1 MKDFV
6 DKKILEY
13 VHNKTSDESKILND
27 LSRETHLKV
36 LNPRMLSGHY
46 QGRLLS
52 LISKLIKP
60 KSILEIGTYTGYSTL
75 CLLEGLEK
83 KGFIHTI
90 DHNEELL
97 NIQNK
102 FFKRAKVSNRIKQ
115 YTGDAK
121 EIIKNLKVKFDLIF
135 IDADKEN
142 YPLYYDLVFE
152 KLKSGGIIIADNI
165 LWSGKIL
172 EKVEKDDYATQ
183 SIINFNNK
191 IKNDE
196 RVEKI
201 ILPIRDGLSLIR
213 KI

>member
-13 VHNKTSDESKILND
+13 VQNKTSDESKILND

-121 EIIKNLKVKFDLIF
+121 EIIKNLEVKFDLIF

-142 YPLYYDLVFE
+142 YPLYYDLVFD

-165 LWSGKIL
+165 LWSGKIF

>member
-13 VHNKTSDESKILND
+13 VQDKSSEESKILND

-83 KGFIHTI
+83 KGLIHTI
-90 DHNEELL
+90 DHNDELL

-102 FFKRAKVSNRIKQ
+102 FFERAKVSNRIKQ

-142 YPLYYDLVFE
+142 YPLYYDLVFD

-191 IKNDE
+191 IKNDK

>member
-13 VHNKTSDESKILND
+13 VQNKTSDESKILND
-27 LSRETHLKV
+27 LFRETHLKV

-102 FFKRAKVSNRIKQ
+102 FFERAKVSNRIKQ

-142 YPLYYDLVFE
+142 YPLYYDLVFD

-183 SIINFNNK
+183 SIIKFNNK

>member
-1 MKDFV
+1 MKNFV

-13 VHNKTSDESKILND
+13 VQNKTSEESNILND

-75 CLLEGLEK
+75 CLIEGLEK
-83 KGFIHTI
+83 KGLIHTI

-121 EIIKNLKVKFDLIF
+121 EIIKNLEVKFDLIF

-142 YPLYYDLVFE
+142 YSLYYDLVFD

>member
-13 VHNKTSDESKILND
+13 VQNKTSDESKILND

-142 YPLYYDLVFE
+142 YPLYYDLVFD

>member
-13 VHNKTSDESKILND
+13 IQNKTSDESKILND

-121 EIIKNLKVKFDLIF
+121 EIIKNLEVKFDLIF

-142 YPLYYDLVFE
+142 YPLYYDLVFD

>member
-13 VHNKTSDESKILND
+13 VQDKSSEESKILND

-83 KGFIHTI
+83 KGLIHTI
-90 DHNEELL
+90 DHNDELL

-102 FFKRAKVSNRIKQ
+102 FFERAKVSNRIKQ

-142 YPLYYDLVFE
+142 YPLYYDLVFD
-152 KLKSGGIIIADNI
+152 KLNSGGIIIADNI

-191 IKNDE
+191 IKNDK

>member
-13 VHNKTSDESKILND
+13 VQNKTSDESKILND

-121 EIIKNLKVKFDLIF
+121 EIIKNLEVKFDLIF

-142 YPLYYDLVFE
+142 YPLYYDLVFD

-183 SIINFNNK
+183 SIIKFNNK

>member
-6 DKKILEY
+6 DKKILKY
-13 VHNKTSDESKILND
+13 VQNKTSEESKILND

-60 KSILEIGTYTGYSTL
+60 KSILEIGTYTGYSSL

-83 KGFIHTI
+83 KGLLHTI

-121 EIIKNLKVKFDLIF
+121 EIIKNLEVKFDLIF

-142 YPLYYDLVFE
+142 YPLYYDLVFD

>member
-121 EIIKNLKVKFDLIF
+121 EIIKNLEVKFDLIF

-172 EKVEKDDYATQ
+172 EKVKKDDYATQ

>member
-1 MKDFV
+1 MKNFV

-13 VHNKTSDESKILND
+13 VQNKTSEESNILND

-75 CLLEGLEK
+75 CLIEGLEK
-83 KGFIHTI
+83 KGLIHTI

-121 EIIKNLKVKFDLIF
+121 EIIKNLEVKFDLIF

-142 YPLYYDLVFE
+142 YSLYYVLVFD

>member
-13 VHNKTSDESKILND
+13 VQNKTSDESKILND

-102 FFKRAKVSNRIKQ
+102 FFERAKVSNRIKQ

-142 YPLYYDLVFE
+142 YPLYYDLVFD

-183 SIINFNNK
+183 SIIKFNNK

>member
-13 VHNKTSDESKILND
+13 VQNKTSDESKILND

-90 DHNEELL
+90 DHNDELL

-142 YPLYYDLVFE
+142 YPLYYDLVFD
-152 KLKSGGIIIADNI
+152 KLNSGGIIIADNI

-183 SIINFNNK
+183 SIIKFNNK

>member
-13 VHNKTSDESKILND
+13 VQNKTSDESKILND

-142 YPLYYDLVFE
+142 YPLYYDLVFD

-183 SIINFNNK
+183 SIIKFNNK

>member
-13 VHNKTSDESKILND
+13 VQNKTSDESKILND

-102 FFKRAKVSNRIKQ
+102 FFERAKVSNRIKQ

-121 EIIKNLKVKFDLIF
+121 KIIKNLKVKFDLIF

-142 YPLYYDLVFE
+142 YPLYYDLVFD

-183 SIINFNNK
+183 SIIKFNNK

>member
-6 DKKILEY
+6 DKKILDY

-75 CLLEGLEK
+75 CLLEGLDK

-121 EIIKNLKVKFDLIF
+121 EIIKNLEVKFDLIF

-142 YPLYYDLVFE
+142 YPLYYDLVFK

>member
-1 MKDFV
+1 MKNFV
-6 DKKILEY
+6 HKKILEY
-13 VHNKTSDESKILND
+13 VQNKTSEESKILND

-75 CLLEGLEK
+75 CLIEGLEK
-83 KGFIHTI
+83 KGLIHTI

-142 YPLYYDLVFE
+142 YPLYYDLVFD

-183 SIINFNNK
+183 SIIKFNNK

>member
-13 VHNKTSDESKILND
+13 VQNKTSDESKILND

-102 FFKRAKVSNRIKQ
+102 FFERAKVSNRIKQ

-121 EIIKNLKVKFDLIF
+121 KIIKNLKVKFDLIF

-142 YPLYYDLVFE
+142 YPLYYDLVFD

>member
-13 VHNKTSDESKILND
+13 IQNKTSDESKILND

-90 DHNEELL
+90 DQNEELL

-121 EIIKNLKVKFDLIF
+121 EIIKNLEVKFDLIF

-142 YPLYYDLVFE
+142 YPLYYDLVFD

>member
-142 YPLYYDLVFE
+142 YPLYYDLVFD

-183 SIINFNNK
+183 SIIKFNNK

>member
-13 VHNKTSDESKILND
+13 VQNKTSDESKILND

-60 KSILEIGTYTGYSTL
+60 KSILEIGTYTGYWTL

-102 FFKRAKVSNRIKQ
+102 FFERAKVSNRIKQ

-142 YPLYYDLVFE
+142 YPLYYDLVFD

-183 SIINFNNK
+183 SIIKFNNK

-196 RVEKI
+196 RVENI
-201 ILPIRDGLSLIR
+201 ILPLRDGLNIII
-213 KI
+213 KN

>member
-13 VHNKTSDESKILND
+13 VKNKTSDESKILND

-90 DHNEELL
+90 DQNEELL

-121 EIIKNLKVKFDLIF
+121 EIIKNLEVKFDLIF

-142 YPLYYDLVFE
+142 YPLYYDLVFD

>member
-6 DKKILEY
+6 DKKILKY
-13 VHNKTSDESKILND
+13 VQNKTSEESKILND

-60 KSILEIGTYTGYSTL
+60 KSILEIGTYTGYSSL

-83 KGFIHTI
+83 KGLLHTI

-102 FFKRAKVSNRIKQ
+102 FFKRARVSNRIKQ

-121 EIIKNLKVKFDLIF
+121 EIIKNLEVKFDLIF

-142 YPLYYDLVFE
+142 YPLYYDLVFD

>member
-142 YPLYYDLVFE
+142 YPLYYDLVFD

-165 LWSGKIL
+165 LWSGKIF